1 MLFFVCAFF
10 SFALYLVLTA
20 GSGNIGLWA
29 TEEIALAFL
38 FAAVAGT
45 ISSRMLSAL
54 GFKGGRAFLSPR
66 RWALFILYIV
76 FSFIPAVVKANLDV
90 AYRVINGK
98 INPGIVKI
106 SPKLK
111 TDFGMTMLADS
122 ITLTPGTLSVSI
134 DDKKKELY
142 VHAINLSGKDP
153 KISEICGNFPEWAGR
168 VAE

>member
-10 SFALYLVLTA
+10 SFVLYLILTA

-29 TEEIALAFL
+29 PEEIALAFI
-38 FAAVAGT
+38 FAVPTGLIA
-45 ISSRMLSAL
+45 SRMLSAL
-54 GFKGGRAFLSPR
+54 GFKGGTAFLSPR
-66 RWALFILYIV
+66 RWLLFFIYIIV
-76 FSFIPAVVKANLDV
+76 SFIPALVKANLDV
-90 AYRVINGK
+90 AMRVITGK

-111 TDFGMTMLADS
+111 TDFGMTMLANS

-142 VHAINLSGKDP
+142 IHGISLSGKDAP
-153 KISEICGNFPEWAGR
+153 ISEICGNFPEWAGR